1 MNALDYI
8 LAGLEEELRLERELG
23 VRVVEFDRALLEVP
37 ERSSLDVRAE
47 ASPAQVRTPEAE
59 MSPPSGTPRAPRAAQ
74 SSPVYDF
81 VFVHD
86 KPLTPAGRE
95 MMDKITAALGKTP
108 ESAPVVTDG
117 ALPKAKAYAVMG
129 ALALKKFFPGLK
141 GVPGQWIE
149 AARGEQ
155 VLVTYSPHY
164 ILRFEVVTQAVQKM
178 KTDMWKSLKMLL
190 QRTN

>member
-1 MNALDYI
+1 
-8 LAGLEEELRLERELG
+8 
-23 VRVVEFDRALLEVP
+23 
-37 ERSSLDVRAE
+37 
-47 ASPAQVRTPEAE
+47 
-59 MSPPSGTPRAPRAAQ
+59 
-74 SSPVYDF
+74 
-81 VFVHD
+81 
-86 KPLTPAGRE
+86 

-149 AARGEQ
+149 ADRGEQ